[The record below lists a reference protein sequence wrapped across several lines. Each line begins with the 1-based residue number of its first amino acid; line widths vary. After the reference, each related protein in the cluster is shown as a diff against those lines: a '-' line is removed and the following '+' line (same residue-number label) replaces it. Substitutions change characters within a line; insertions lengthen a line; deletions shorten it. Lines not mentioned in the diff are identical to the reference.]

1 MNMCE
6 IIERLME
13 KRSRNDRIE
22 CAKTAIA
29 DNKYPLE
36 DLARLFKLP
45 LSTIEELAEA
55 QKKPL

>member
-1 MNMCE
+1 MCD
-6 IIERLME
+6 IIENLMD
-13 KRSRNDRIE
+13 KKSRKDRIE

-36 DLARLFKLP
+36 ELARLFKLP

-55 QKKPL
+55 QKKSV

>member
-1 MNMCE
+1 MCE

-45 LSTIEELAEA
+45 LSTIEELAET
-55 QKKPL
+55 QKKSL

>member
-1 MNMCE
+1 MCDLVQNLMNE
-6 IIERLME
+6 Q
-13 KRSRNDRIE
+13 SRDDRIE

-45 LSTIEELAEA
+45 LSIIEELAAE
-55 QKKPL
+55 QKKSV

>member
-1 MNMCE
+1 MCE

-29 DNKYPLE
+29 DGKLPLE
-36 DLARLFKLP
+36 TIALYFNLP
-45 LSTIEELAEA
+45 LSTIEKLAAE
-55 QKKPL
+55 QKKSV